1 MRTRLAL
8 LASLSFALLA
18 ACQSARPVRSAE
30 PYDGILAAV
39 PAKVHGLAVVNV
51 MPRFWQF
58 IDSSRTVNRQEAI
71 AQFRRIVVC
80 PDTVVYHAFAGGPTD
95 EQIDRYLSRVVADTA
110 AMRVL
115 DARIIDPL
123 AGRHA
128 ERGQTAPFLDHE
140 LFHLYSAS
148 VTPGGR
154 SAPDHGALYQSIW
167 GEGLATYA
175 SIQLNPSA
183 SDARCRSSHVFT
195 ARSCAP
201 RWTRCFVSSNE
212 ARTPRQGEITRQ
224 PANVSR

>member
-1 MRTRLAL
+1 MRTRLAS
-8 LASLSFALLA
+8 LASLSIALLA
-18 ACQSARPVRSAE
+18 ACQSARPVRSAGACE
-30 PYDGILAAV
+30 GIPAAV

-140 LFHLYSAS
+140 LFHLYNAS

-154 SAPDHGALYQSIW
+154 SAPDHGAFYQSIW

-175 SIQLNPSA
+175 SIQLNPSGSLA
-183 SDARCRSSHVFT
+183 EALLDSAMI
-195 ARSCAP
+195 
-201 RWTRCFVSSNE
+201 
-212 ARTPRQGEITRQ
+212 ARTAARLRELSGEIRARLDST
-224 PANVSR
+224 SRVIHDDYLSI